1 MSIFLVMLI
10 AAFVGGCAVG
20 AVAVLVHGIRSEE
33 RHMTL
38 YRHDTPHNVAS
49 ASTRRVLG
57 HVSRPDNDITKFAI

>member
-1 MSIFLVMLI
+1 
-10 AAFVGGCAVG
+10 
-20 AVAVLVHGIRSEE
+20 
-33 RHMTL
+33 MTL